1 MPVKTYREAIN
12 EALHQMMETDPT
24 VIVMGEEVSGGAGCE
39 GSRDAYGGVMGV
51 TKGLFPKFGEARVID
66 TPITESAIIGA
77 AAGAAQTGLRPVA
90 ELMFMDFFGVCFDQI
105 YNQAAKFHYMFG
117 GKSNC
122 PMVIRCTT
130 GAGWS
135 AGAQHS
141 QNLTNMVTMVP
152 GLKVVCPTNAYD
164 AKGLMIQAIKDNDCV
179 IFVEDKILYDTSCEV
194 PDEMYQIPFG
204 EANFY
209 REGTDVTV
217 VGISNPMHKV
227 LAVVDRLEKEG
238 ITCDVIDPRTTSPLD
253 EEAILESVE
262 TTGRL
267 VIVDEMTP
275 RCGMAADIS
284 SIVAEKAFGSL
295 RAPIRKVTAAHTP
308 VPFAP
313 NLEQAWMP
321 KDAEIEAAIRE
332 VLAYNGGV

>member
-1 MPVKTYREAIN
+1 MPVKTYREALN
-12 EALHQMMETDPT
+12 EALRQAMRADPT
-24 VIVMGEEVSGGAGCE
+24 VIVLGEEVSGGAGCE
-39 GSRDAYGGVMGV
+39 GARDAYGGVMGI
-51 TKGLFPKFGEARVID
+51 TKGLFPEFGEARVID
-66 TPITESAIIGA
+66 TPITESAIVGA
-77 AAGAAQTGLRPVA
+77 AAGAALTGLRPVA
-90 ELMFMDFFGVCFDQI
+90 ELMFMDFLGVCFDQV

-117 GKSNC
+117 GKSKC
-122 PMVIRCTT
+122 PMVVRCTV

-141 QNLTNMVTMVP
+141 QNLTNMVAMVP

-164 AKGLMIQAIKDNDCV
+164 AKGLMLQAIQDDDCV
-179 IFVEDKILYDTSCEV
+179 IFVEDKMLYDTSCEV
-194 PDEMYQIPFG
+194 PDEMYTIPFG

-209 REGTDVTV
+209 REGSDVTIV
-217 VGISNPMHKV
+217 AMSNPIHKV
-227 LAVVDRLEKEG
+227 LAVVDRLAAEG
-238 ITCDVIDPRTTSPLD
+238 ISCDVIDPRTASPLD
-253 EEAILESVE
+253 EEAIIESVQ

-267 VIVDEMTP
+267 VVVDEMGP

-313 NLEQAWMP
+313 GLEQAWMP
-321 KDAEIEAAIRE
+321 NEAKIEAAIRD
-332 VLAYNGGV
+332 VLAYNGGA